1 MTATQKHEVTYPIR
15 QRAIDALLADP
26 DWFVVLPDETDLW
39 SIRQI
44 EHESFAPYA
53 LLGGETFELLA
64 VAGGWRWAHV
74 QFTSSEIDGWDQE
87 EEGPTCSICDGL
99 GHGYPGAGPCPLEDR
114 GWADSFDDDRGV
126 W

>member
-1 MTATQKHEVTYPIR
+1 MTATPKHELTYPIR

-26 DWFVVLPDETDLW
+26 DWFVVLPDETELF
-39 SIRQI
+39 
-44 EHESFAPYA
+44 SFAPYA
-53 LLGGETFELLA
+53 LLGGETFELLD

-74 QFTSSEIDGWDQE
+74 QFTSSEIDAWDQE
-87 EEGPTCSICDGL
+87 EDGPTCSICDGL

-114 GWADSFDDDRGV
+114 GWADADDDRRV